1 LSTHQQRVDLVAA
14 LEEMTT
20 LLELD
25 GANQFKSGAYS
36 RAARALGDW
45 TGDLGEAVAQGTLTN
60 IEGVGKG
67 LAEKITEFVNTGAI
81 AELAE
86 LRERI
91 PASLAELTEIPGF
104 GAKKARQLWQD
115 RGITTLEQLEE
126 LCRSGEL
133 AKVKGFGEKT
143 VQNILGGIARNREYQ
158 GRFRLDTADNAI
170 IGILEAMR
178 GVPGVE
184 RMERAGSLRRR
195 MDTVKDI
202 DVLIASRDSGPVMD
216 AFVALPQV
224 ASVIAKGPTKSSVIL
239 SGGMQADLRV
249 VTPEQFPF
257 AWHHFTGSKE
267 HNTAM
272 RRRAKERGLRMNEYG
287 IFPEDSE
294 TSLVATSEEEV
305 FALLELDWIAPEMR
319 ENMGEIE
326 AAAEHKL
333 PALISREAIRG
344 IPHMHT
350 HYSDGTPKL
359 EEYARWADEFGIAWM
374 GISDHSQTAGYAG
387 GLKPDRVAEQR
398 ERIDEINAVYRHKGV
413 RLLAGIESDILAD
426 GSLDYEEDVLAKF
439 DFIVAS
445 VHSGFSLSE
454 DEQTARL
461 IRAVE
466 NKYTTILG
474 HATGRLLLKREGIK
488 CDLKA
493 VIRAAAAAGTAIEI
507 NANPLRLDLDWRLV
521 HYALDE
527 GCRIS
532 LGPDAHQMSGLAHLD
547 YGIAIGRKGW
557 LTPNRCI
564 NCMET
569 DAFLELARRKTPAGK
584 KS

>member
-1 LSTHQQRVDLVAA
+1 MSTEQQRNDLIAA

-45 TGDLGEAVAQGTLTN
+45 TGDLSEAVAQGTLTD
-60 IEGVGKG
+60 IEGIGKG
-67 LAEKITEFVNTGAI
+67 LAEKITEFVSTGAI

-91 PASLAELTEIPGF
+91 PAGLSDLTEIPGF
-104 GAKKARQLWQD
+104 GAKKARLLWQE
-115 RGITTLEQLEE
+115 RGVTTLAALEE

-133 AKVKGFGEKT
+133 AKMKGFGEKT
-143 VQNILGGIARNREYQ
+143 VANILGGIERNREYK
-158 GRFRLDTADNAI
+158 GRFRIDTADRAAAEI
-170 IGILEAMR
+170 IEALR
-178 GVPGVE
+178 GAPGVE
-184 RMERAGSLRRR
+184 RIEKAGSLRRR
-195 MDTVKDI
+195 MDTIKDI
-202 DVLIASRDSGPVMD
+202 DVLIAARESAPVMD
-216 AFVALPQV
+216 AFVELP
-224 ASVIAKGPTKSSVIL
+224 SVKSIIAHGPTKSSVL
-239 SGGMQADLRV
+239 LTNGMQADLRV

-257 AWHHFTGSKE
+257 ALHHFTGSKE

-287 IFPEDSE
+287 MFPDDSE
-294 TSLVATSEEEV
+294 TSLVATTEEEV
-305 FALLELDWIAPEMR
+305 FGLLDLEFIAPEMR

-326 AAAEHKL
+326 AAAARKL
-333 PALISREAIRG
+333 PALITRSAIRG

-350 HYSDGTPKL
+350 HWSDGTPKL
-359 EEYARWADEFGIAWM
+359 EEYARWANEFGIAWM
-374 GISDHSQTAGYAG
+374 GISDHSQTAAYAG

-398 ERIDEINAVYRHKGV
+398 ERIDEINAEYRHKGV
-413 RLLAGIESDILAD
+413 RLLAGIESDILTD
-426 GSLDYEEDVLAKF
+426 GSLDYEDEVLEKF

-445 VHSGFSLSE
+445 VHSGFGLSE
-454 DEQTARL
+454 EEQTARL
-461 IRAVE
+461 IRAVQ
-466 NKYTTILG
+466 NPFTTILG

-521 HYALDE
+521 HFALDE

-547 YGIAIGRKGW
+547 YGIAMGRKGW
-557 LTPNRCI
+557 LTPDRCI
-564 NCMET
+564 NCLET
-569 DAFLELARRKTPAGK
+569 DAFLDLAKRKPPAPKGV
-584 KS
+584 

>member
-1 LSTHQQRVDLVAA
+1 MSNHQQRVDLVAA
-14 LEEMTT
+14 LEEMTI

-25 GANQFKSGAYS
+25 GANQFKSGAYT
-36 RAARALGDW
+36 RAARAIGDW
-45 TGDLGEAVAQGTLTN
+45 TGDLAAAVAQGTLTD

-91 PASLAELTEIPGF
+91 PAGLAELTEIPGF
-104 GAKKARQLWQD
+104 GAKKARLLWQEH
-115 RGITTLEQLEE
+115 GVTTIDQLEE
-126 LCRSGEL
+126 KCRSGEL

-158 GRFRLDTADNAI
+158 GRFRLDTADNAVV
-170 IGILEAMR
+170 GILESLR
-178 GVPGVE
+178 GAPGVE

-202 DVLIASRDSGPVMD
+202 DILIASRDSGPVMD
-216 AFVALPQV
+216 VFVALPQV
-224 ASVIAKGPTKSSVIL
+224 TNVIARGPTKSSVLL

-257 AWHHFTGSKE
+257 ALHHFTGSKE

-287 IFPEDSE
+287 IFPEGSE
-294 TSLVATSEEEV
+294 ISLAAKNEEEV
-305 FALLELDWIAPEMR
+305 FALLDLDWIAPEMR

-326 AAAEHKL
+326 AAAGHKL
-333 PALISREAIRG
+333 PALITRDAIRG

-359 EEYARWADEFGIAWM
+359 EDYARWAEENNIAWM
-374 GISDHSQTAGYAG
+374 GISDHSQTAAYAG

-398 ERIDEINAVYRHKGV
+398 ERIDEINAAYRAKGV

-426 GSLDYEEDVLAKF
+426 GSLDYTDDVLARF

-445 VHSGFSLSE
+445 VHSGFSLPE
-454 DEQTARL
+454 EEQTARL

-466 NKYTTILG
+466 NKFTTILG

-507 NANPLRLDLDWRLV
+507 NANPQRLDLDWRLV
-521 HYALDE
+521 HFALDE

-532 LGPDAHQMSGLAHLD
+532 LGPDAHHLSGLAHLD
-547 YGIAIGRKGW
+547 YGIAMGRKGW
-557 LTPNRCI
+557 LTADRCI

-569 DAFLELARRKTPAGK
+569 VAFLELARRKTPAAK
-584 KS
+584 EE